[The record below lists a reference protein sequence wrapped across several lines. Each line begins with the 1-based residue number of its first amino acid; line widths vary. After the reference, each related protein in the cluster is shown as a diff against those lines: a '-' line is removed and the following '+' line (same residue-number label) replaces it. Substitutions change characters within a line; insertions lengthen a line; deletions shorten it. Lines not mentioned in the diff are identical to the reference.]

1 LVGPPP
7 HSLIRS
13 IHNLRTDLQDILIA
27 AVRAADAAMLVR
39 TALGDA
45 SVDDALTRASAVDV
59 VAVGKAAGP
68 MLTEFLRSVRVPART
83 AVGIGPVRPPTLPA
97 GATWFDAAHPVP
109 DERSVAA
116 ARGALQVAQRADDH
130 DLLIVLLS
138 GGASALMALPTDD
151 LTLDDKQETV
161 RRLLKAGA
169 TIHELNTA
177 RKHLSAIKG
186 GRFGAATR
194 AAVVTLAISDV
205 VGDDLS
211 IIGSGPTM
219 PDPSTFGNAL
229 GVLDSR
235 GGRASYPAA
244 VVSHFERGARG
255 EIDETPKPDD
265 PRLQR
270 SVARIIG
277 GRLTA
282 VAGAVGAARSR
293 GYNVHTI
300 ETPIVGEARDA
311 AAMFASEVRQAL
323 ARLTPPLCIVGSGET
338 TVHVTGDG
346 LGGRNQEFALAM
358 LSFIADLA
366 RSAPHAGRSAL
377 HDGGSAPLETSAVFG
392 SIGTD
397 GIDGPTDAAGAII
410 DATTATRAATRSL
423 DPIDYLRN
431 NDSYHFFSALGDLV
445 HTGPTGTN
453 VGDVQVA
460 LIA

>member
-59 VAVGKAAGP
+59 IAVGKAAGP
-68 MLTEFLRSVRVPART
+68 MLTEFVESVRVAART
-83 AVGIGPVRPPTLPA
+83 AVGIGPVRPATLPA
-97 GATWFDAAHPVP
+97 GVTWFDAAHPVP

-116 ARGALQVAQRADDH
+116 ARAALQVARRADDN

-219 PDPSTFGNAL
+219 PDPST
-229 GVLDSR
+229 
-235 GGRASYPAA
+235 SYPAA
-244 VVSHFERGARG
+244 VVAHFERGARG

-358 LSFIADLA
+358 LPCIADLA
-366 RSAPHAGRSAL
+366 RSAPHDGR
-377 HDGGSAPLETSAVFG
+377 SAPLEISAVFG

-397 GIDGPTDAAGAII
+397 GIDGPTDAAGAMI
-410 DATTATRAATRSL
+410 DATTTTRAATCGL
-423 DPIDYLRN
+423 DPIGYLRN
-431 NDSYHFFSALGDLV
+431 NDSYHFFNVLGDLV

>member
-13 IHNLRTDLQDILIA
+13 IQNLRTDLQDILLA

-59 VAVGKAAGP
+59 IAVGKAAGP
-68 MLTEFLRSVRVPART
+68 MLTEFVESVRVAART
-83 AVGIGPVRPPTLPA
+83 AVGIGPVRPATLPA
-97 GATWFDAAHPVP
+97 GVTWFDAAHPVP

-116 ARGALQVAQRADDH
+116 ARAALQVARRADDN

-138 GGASALMALPTDD
+138 GGASSLMSLPTED

-186 GRFGAATR
+186 GRLGAATR

-244 VVSHFERGARG
+244 VVSHFARGARG
-255 EIDETPKPDD
+255 EIDETPKPGD

-282 VAGAVGAARSR
+282 VAGVVGAARSR
-293 GYNVHTI
+293 GYRVHTI
-300 ETPIVGEARDA
+300 EAPIVGEARDA
-311 AAMFASEVRQAL
+311 AAMFASAVRQAL
-323 ARLTPPLCIVGSGET
+323 ASLTPPLCVVGSGET

-358 LSFIADLA
+358 LPCIADLA
-366 RSAPHAGRSAL
+366 RSAPHDGR
-377 HDGGSAPLETSAVFG
+377 SAPLEISAVFG

-397 GIDGPTDAAGAII
+397 GIDGPTDAAGAMI
-410 DATTATRAATRSL
+410 DATTTTRAATCGL
-423 DPIDYLRN
+423 DPIGYLRN
-431 NDSYHFFSALGDLV
+431 NDSYHFFNVLGDLV